1 MIKRL
6 HHVGI
11 LTHDI
16 EAASDRFRRLL
27 DAPASPIRHVTQP
40 AFSLWTTMI
49 AAGLE
54 SGSFVQLIQP
64 EIGPG
69 AADLAASGE
78 GSLYEIAFEVDDIET
93 ASASFRAD
101 GLVPCDIAG
110 NPIDRAFLVA
120 SSGNRY
126 FYLSPAQTGGTHIE
140 IIQVVASTEASGL

>member
-27 DAPASPIRHVTQP
+27 DAPPPSIRHVTQP
-40 AFSLWTTMI
+40 TFSLWTTMV
-49 AAGLE
+49 AAGLG
-54 SGSFVQLIQP
+54 SGSFIQLIQP

-69 AADLAASGE
+69 AAELDASGE
-78 GSLYEIAFEVDDIET
+78 GSLYEVAFEVEDIEA
-93 ASASFRAD
+93 ASTSFRAD
-101 GLVPCDIAG
+101 GLVPCDLTG
-110 NPIDRAFLVA
+110 NPIEGAFLVA

-126 FYLSPAQTGGTHIE
+126 FYLAPLQTGGIHIE
-140 IIQVVASTEASGL
+140 IIEVVASTGGSAP